1 MARKEYELQDGVSVY
16 DKDAG
21 DYVTKK
27 ELVVDYKGQK
37 GSTFL
42 RGLQDKIFKYLGDMP
57 KQEQDKE
64 QEKDVSAEI
73 TSNDILDIVS
83 ISGNS
88 ADLYEAIINS
98 LKTFGTIADKKCT
111 VEMLDGLSE
120 DDNDTIFEGIVE
132 DFLSKKVIQRM
143 KSMSK

>member
-1 MARKEYELQDGVSVY
+1 MARKEYELQDGVLVY

-42 RGLQDKIFKYLGDMP
+42 RGLQDKIFTYLRDMP
-57 KQEQDKE
+57 KKE
-64 QEKDVSAEI
+64 KGEEVEEVADEEI
-73 TSNDILDIVS
+73 TPSDILDIVS

-98 LKTFGTIADKKCT
+98 LKAFGTIADKKCT